1 MKPLRLRLDPWP
13 AEYESPF
20 QIDEFQDDGDV
31 NVDTTVEA
39 IDWRAIQLAEPKQPE
54 LIFFVDG
61 VRRVEARI
69 IVDEGSGR
77 IIRGLFGSVAVGAVR
92 VEESRANFEE
102 IRIRRYLVT
111 GSGTSLETESL
122 VVGSSELI
130 FEPYSVPDASPQAPL
145 LGLQNLMRNEE
156 AEIAVRLSDGS
167 ALVLADGPLT
177 YFTAFNLSTV
187 GIIKRLFKPY
197 LPAASFILVQQLR
210 VGERTPVFAITD
222 GKYDRFSWYLRIG
235 APRVMDHEVAGV
247 LRLEVRSGV
256 GLARAVELADL
267 SAGCL
272 PAFAGDSFRDPRS
285 PQNLLPVGSLE
296 HELRHRLGDSMSI
309 RRAIEDKLFRMSE

>member
-1 MKPLRLRLDPWP
+1 MTRIRLRLDPWP

-20 QIDEFQDDGDV
+20 QIDEFQDDADV
-31 NVDTTVEA
+31 NVDTAAEGVE
-39 IDWRAIQLAEPKQPE
+39 WRAMKPAGEKQPE
-54 LIFFVDG
+54 LICFVDG

-69 IVDEGSGR
+69 ILDDGSGR

-92 VEESRANFEE
+92 VEESRASFYGINV
-102 IRIRRYLVT
+102 RRYLVS
-111 GSGTSLETESL
+111 GSGISLETESL

-130 FEPYSVPDASPQAPL
+130 FEPYSVPDTSPQAPL

-167 ALVLADGPLT
+167 AFVLADGPLT

-197 LPAASFILVQQLR
+197 LPAASFVLVQQLKI
-210 VGERTPVFAITD
+210 GERTPVFAITD
-222 GKYDRFSWYLRIG
+222 TKYDRFSWYLRIG

-309 RRAIEDKLFRMSE
+309 RRAIEEKLFRMSE